1 MSTNENLMQMYY
13 AMQADAL
20 RRTADEG
27 ETLLEGI
34 RKALKGL
41 QIQKVF
47 LLGIGSSFH
56 SARLAEHAFREL
68 SGLPVESVTPETAD
82 VRIKEMNRQTL
93 VIAISQSGT
102 SSNTLSAV
110 KRIKSQQA
118 SPVFTVTQGLSSP
131 IAAESDAI
139 IPLCIPDEKAGPK
152 TMGVIATVCSLLL
165 IAAAIRGDTD
175 ACTALLSDFR
185 AEADAMEA
193 NVPAARDWALSLK
206 DTLAAESAWMVVGQR
221 AAFAPAGECALKL
234 IETVRRI
241 VTCMEL
247 EEAVHG
253 PAASFIAHPALMVLH
268 LPWDDAVR
276 PEALCGL
283 CEARGG
289 HAYRI
294 GLDKNA
300 PSAQGKSITLQYA
313 CPRLAILELLLPA
326 QAVSAWI
333 APLMGIDL
341 DKHDSDSFSRILAGH
356 LDE

>member
-110 KRIKSQQA
+110 KRIKSQLA

-185 AEADAMEA
+185 AEADAMTRRRKRMDGGRSA
-193 NVPAARDWALSLK
+193 CRLCPGRRMC
-206 DTLAAESAWMVVGQR
+206 AE
-221 AAFAPAGECALKL
+221 
-234 IETVRRI
+234 T
-241 VTCMEL
+241 
-247 EEAVHG
+247 H
-253 PAASFIAHPALMVLH
+253 
-268 LPWDDAVR
+268 
-276 PEALCGL
+276 
-283 CEARGG
+283 
-289 HAYRI
+289 
-294 GLDKNA
+294 
-300 PSAQGKSITLQYA
+300 
-313 CPRLAILELLLPA
+313 
-326 QAVSAWI
+326 
-333 APLMGIDL
+333 
-341 DKHDSDSFSRILAGH
+341 
-356 LDE
+356 

>member
-13 AMQADAL
+13 AMQPDAL

-27 ETLLEGI
+27 ETLLKGI
-34 RKALKGL
+34 RKALEGL
-41 QIQKVF
+41 QIEKVF

-56 SARLAEHAFREL
+56 SARLAELEFRTL
-68 SGLPVESVTPETAD
+68 SGLPVESVTPET
-82 VRIKEMNRQTL
+82 VGFRMQEMNPGTL
-93 VIAISQSGT
+93 IIAISQSGT
-102 SSNTLSAV
+102 SSNTLEAV
-110 KRIKSQQA
+110 RQIKAQRG

-131 IAAESDAI
+131 IAAQSDAV

-152 TMGVIATVCSLLL
+152 TMGVVATVCCLLL
-165 IAAAIRGDTD
+165 IAAAIHGDSE
-175 ACTALLSDFR
+175 ACAALISDFR

-193 NVPAARDWALSLK
+193 NIPAARDWALSLK

-283 CEARGG
+283 CEERGG

-294 GLDKNA
+294 GLDKCT
-300 PSAQGKSITLQYA
+300 PIPQGKSITLQYA

-341 DKHDSDSFSRILAGH
+341 DKHDSNSFTRILAGH

>member
-1 MSTNENLMQMYY
+1 
-13 AMQADAL
+13 
-20 RRTADEG
+20 
-27 ETLLEGI
+27 
-34 RKALKGL
+34 
-41 QIQKVF
+41 
-47 LLGIGSSFH
+47 
-56 SARLAEHAFREL
+56 
-68 SGLPVESVTPETAD
+68 
-82 VRIKEMNRQTL
+82 
-93 VIAISQSGT
+93 
-102 SSNTLSAV
+102 
-110 KRIKSQQA
+110 
-118 SPVFTVTQGLSSP
+118 
-131 IAAESDAI
+131 
-139 IPLCIPDEKAGPK
+139 
-152 TMGVIATVCSLLL
+152 
-165 IAAAIRGDTD
+165 
-175 ACTALLSDFR
+175 
-185 AEADAMEA
+185 MEA

-326 QAVSAWI
+326 PAVSAWI